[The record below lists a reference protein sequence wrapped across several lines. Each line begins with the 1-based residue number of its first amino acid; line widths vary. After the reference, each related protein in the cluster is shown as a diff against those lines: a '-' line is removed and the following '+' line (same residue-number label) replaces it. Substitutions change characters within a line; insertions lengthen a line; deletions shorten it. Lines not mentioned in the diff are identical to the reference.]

1 MLDKSDYLIILAS
14 QLLKNFDQS
23 ALNFFNFLQLNLFY
37 DGRKSPSN
45 KAIHT
50 GSMQLRAYF

>member
-1 MLDKSDYLIILAS
+1 MLDKSDYLIIVAS

-37 DGRKSPSN
+37 ISLINPY
-45 KAIHT
+45 A
-50 GSMQLRAYF
+50 